1 MPGILQKNRTINFKI
16 TIPSNLEHCEYL
28 YITSE
33 VYYTKTTEIGTENQN
48 SINEIGLTTGD
59 GVILEINQNVAVG
72 DGVTV
77 NKNEKIRYEITI
89 QNKGK
94 IDAKEVIV
102 QTPIPAWSSY
112 VQENI
117 IQNSTNSMIE
127 EKYYSSINT
136 LQWNIEEI
144 KAGEEQKL
152 EFYLKAN
159 KIPTILE
166 YYSSNPNFIKE
177 NEVVLINL
185 KIKAKDLKI
194 GINNKESTIKTYIQ
208 ANNINLKE
216 ISQKIYNIDMGLIV
230 KKKIDLK
237 IENTISKVTLNTK
250 NGNKEYIFDN
260 VSLAKVEVKSKE
272 LAGAMVLI
280 EYTIKVTNVGDLPE
294 NASSIMVYKNQLQFN
309 SGINTVWYQGTD
321 GNYYTSS
328 LERITINP
336 GETKE
341 IKILL
346 IKNLNSNNTGNI
358 ETKVAIDKTY
368 NDKNLEDNDKQNN
381 ENKAECIIM
390 VATGEKVIN
399 IVIILA
405 GLIILIVIIILVKK
419 KEP

>member
-1 MPGILQKNRTINFKI
+1 
-16 TIPSNLEHCEYL
+16 
-28 YITSE
+28 
-33 VYYTKTTEIGTENQN
+33 
-48 SINEIGLTTGD
+48 
-59 GVILEINQNVAVG
+59 
-72 DGVTV
+72 
-77 NKNEKIRYEITI
+77 
-89 QNKGK
+89 
-94 IDAKEVIV
+94 
-102 QTPIPAWSSY
+102 
-112 VQENI
+112 
-117 IQNSTNSMIE
+117 
-127 EKYYSSINT
+127 
-136 LQWNIEEI
+136 
-144 KAGEEQKL
+144 
-152 EFYLKAN
+152 
-159 KIPTILE
+159 
-166 YYSSNPNFIKE
+166 
-177 NEVVLINL
+177 
-185 KIKAKDLKI
+185 
-194 GINNKESTIKTYIQ
+194 
-208 ANNINLKE
+208 
-216 ISQKIYNIDMGLIV
+216 MGLIV
-230 KKKIDLK
+230 KKKFDLK

-250 NGNKEYIFDN
+250 NGNKEYVFDN

-272 LAGAMVLI
+272 LAGAMALI
-280 EYTIKVTNVGDLPE
+280 EYYTIKVTNVGDLPG

-358 ETKVAIDKTY
+358 ETKVAIAKTY